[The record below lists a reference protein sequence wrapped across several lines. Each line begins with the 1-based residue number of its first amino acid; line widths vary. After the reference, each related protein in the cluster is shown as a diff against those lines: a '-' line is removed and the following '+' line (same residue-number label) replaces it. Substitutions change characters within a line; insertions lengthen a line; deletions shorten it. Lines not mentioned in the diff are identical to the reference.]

1 MAAPNHIVKILKNI
15 PHKAGIYQYYDKNQT
30 LLYVGK
36 AKNLKK
42 RVSSYFTKTQNH
54 SRTKALV
61 GKVQNIKYVIVA
73 SEMDALL
80 LENNLIKKHQ
90 PKYNVMLKDGKTY
103 PWICIKNE
111 PFPRIFQTRTIVKD
125 SSEYFGPYTSV
136 RLVKTILEFLH
147 KLYPLRNCSLNLNP
161 QNIKNEKFK
170 VCLEYHMKNCLGPC
184 IGEQNNKDYLLGID
198 HLRRIITGD
207 VKSVIRHFK
216 KEMQKF
222 SKNLEYEKAHN
233 IKKKISLLNNYQ
245 SKSTIVNPKINDV
258 DVFTIVSNE
267 DAAFVNFLKLK
278 AGAIIQA
285 YTLELNKKLNETEGE
300 LLQVAII
307 ELRQRFSSTSK
318 DIYCS
323 QALENISRNFNV
335 TIPKIGDKKK
345 LIELSLQNAKYML
358 LEKQKQKINTI
369 DRKDNKRILKQLQ
382 KDLCLKNCPRH
393 IECFDNSNMQG
404 TNAVAA
410 CVVFKNAKPS
420 KKDYRHFNI
429 KTVKGPNDFASMEEV
444 VYRRY
449 RRLLEEK
456 KDLPEL
462 IIIDGGKGQLS
473 SAVKSLDKL
482 NLKNKI
488 SIIGIAKRLEEIY
501 FPEDS
506 FPLYLDKRSESLKLI
521 QALRNEAHR
530 FGIAHHRNK
539 RSRASLKT
547 SLDDIEGIGPKT
559 IALLIRH
566 FGSVKQVAKANK
578 EELIAL
584 IGKKKAEKILNNLSF
599 IISYPSG

>member
-73 SEMDALL
+73 TEMDALL

-125 SSEYFGPYTSV
+125 GSEYFGPYASV

-198 HLRRIITGD
+198 HIRRIITGD

-222 SKNLEYEKAHN
+222 SKNLEYEKAQSV
-233 IKKKISLLNNYQ
+233 KEKIVLLNTFQ
-245 SKSTIVNPKINDV
+245 AKSTIVNPKIHDV
-258 DVFTIVSNE
+258 DVFTIVS
-267 DAAFVNFLKLK
+267 DADVAFVNFLKIK
-278 AGAIIQA
+278 SGAIIQA
-285 YTLELNKKLNETEGE
+285 HTLALNKKLNETKEE
-300 LLQVAII
+300 LLQLAIV
-307 ELRQRFSSTSK
+307 ELRQKFNSTSK
-318 DIYCS
+318 NIYCS
-323 QALENISRNFNV
+323 FYLKNLWQDLNITV
-335 TIPKIGDKKK
+335 PKIGDKKK
-345 LIELSLQNAKYML
+345 LIDLSLRNAKYML
-358 LEKQKQKINTI
+358 LNRQKRKINSLE
-369 DRKDNKRILKQLQ
+369 RQDNKRVLEQLQ
-382 KDLCLKNCPRH
+382 KDLRLKGRPKH

-404 TNAVAA
+404 TNAVSA

-429 KTVKGPNDFASMEEV
+429 KTVDGPNDFSSMEEV

-449 RRLLEEK
+449 GRLLKEDK
-456 KDLPEL
+456 KLPDL
-462 IIIDGGKGQLS
+462 IVIDGGKGQLS
-473 SAVKSLDKL
+473 SAVKSLNKL
-482 NLKNKI
+482 NLRGRI
-488 SIIGIAKRLEEIY
+488 AIIGIAKRLEEIY
-501 FPEDS
+501 FPNDS
-506 FPLYLDKRSESLKLI
+506 LPLYLNKRSESLKLI
-521 QALRNEAHR
+521 QQLRDEAHR
-530 FGIAHHRNK
+530 FGISHHRTK
-539 RSRASLKT
+539 RRKDFLGT
-547 SLDDIEGIGPKT
+547 SLDKIQGIGPKT
-559 IALLIRH
+559 VTLLITH
-566 FGSVKQVAKANK
+566 FGSVKKIKTAKK
-578 EELIAL
+578 EELAQL
-584 IGKKKAEKILNNLSF
+584 IGKSKAKKILTN
-599 IISYPSG
+599 